1 MKRVNMFSYEHSIV
15 LIDDDIDDHEIFNH
29 SVHEFNHHVKNFLSA
44 RRALRYLNQLHREDH
59 PSIIVTDY
67 EMPEMNGMTL
77 LQSVK
82 ESPLLYHIPVIV
94 YSAAM
99 NIVLENKLK
108 ENGAA
113 ACFVKSNHLND
124 LKELLFVLGVIFENS
139 VFD

>member
-1 MKRVNMFSYEHSIV
+1 MERVNMFSYEHSIV
-15 LIDDDIDDHEIFNH
+15 LIDDDIDDHEIFNN

-94 YSAAM
+94 YSATM

-124 LKELLFVLGVIFENS
+124 LKEFLFVLGVIFENS